1 MLKSPVASSS
11 ATTSTKIQ
19 RVRRT
24 IKFKPNLATAKP
36 PRPHFV
42 AALVNAENQI
52 SAAASVAASVA
63 ASSAALEVVEDLPS
77 IHELVKNN
85 YGVEDVY
92 YKVQE
97 DYFD

>member
-11 ATTSTKIQ
+11 ATTSTRIQ

-42 AALVNAENQI
+42 AALMNAANLI
-52 SAAASVAASVA
+52 SAS
-63 ASSAALEVVEDLPS
+63 ASSAALEVVEEDLPS

-85 YGVEDVY
+85 YDVEEVY